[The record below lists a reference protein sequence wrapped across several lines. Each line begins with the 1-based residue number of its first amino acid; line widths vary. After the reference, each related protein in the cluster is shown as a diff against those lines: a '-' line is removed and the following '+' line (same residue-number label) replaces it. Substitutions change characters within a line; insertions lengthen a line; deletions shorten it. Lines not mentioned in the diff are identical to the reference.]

1 MHLAETQ
8 QVTVGRRTQSAVS
21 AVPVAPAEF
30 HEPPAQWHRVLTLL
44 ADVSLFIGT
53 RVVWTQAATHRPVLA
68 GIISVC
74 YASIL
79 VTGVLTLTVRR
90 TRSLARLDAVV
101 LVTAVALTL
110 CTWALNHAG
119 GDEAVLTTQAAK
131 QIVGGHQVYDQ
142 PWPWL
147 FHIKGVALT
156 ATTTGGYDYTYGYP
170 PLAPLLTVPFLWL
183 GHTGAP
189 ATLAVTIV
197 LIVGA
202 VVLWRLLPT
211 PWRSAATMICLGFS
225 FLPMYAR
232 QGYPAIVGLVLLI
245 PVVVRWPRFGAG
257 GRLGPAGIARA
268 ACIGAACAAQ
278 QLPWFVTPFLLA
290 GIYAVRRGELGGR
303 EAARVVLRIAGIAAL
318 AWLLINAYFLVS
330 EPGPWLRGIA
340 LPLTQGAV
348 VHGQGLVGIS
358 LYFTHGSDRL
368 DWYGHASML
377 LAAALLGLFVL
388 FVRRLGPAATVLP
401 WCAFYLATRSQDGYY
416 LMYTPLWLA
425 AAITVPLSEF
435 RNAWQPRP
443 RWLTGRRRRPALAA
457 AVVLLVLPALV
468 SATLAVSGKPPLRM
482 AIRAARHASVRS
494 LSALTVEVT
503 NTGSTPLTPHYMLT
517 SGQGMSR
524 YWSLA
529 RGPATIPAHGTATVV
544 LRAPKGG
551 FPLPTKKSAHIR
563 LRAFTAT
570 PQTLSTK
577 DVSRGELGIK
587 DRSGGGKGGAPK
599 G

>member
-8 QVTVGRRTQSAVS
+8 QVTPGRRTQSAVS
-21 AVPVAPAEF
+21 AVPVARAGVPEA
-30 HEPPAQWHRVLTLL
+30 PAQWHRVLTLL

-53 RVVWTQAATHRPVLA
+53 RTVWTQAATHKLILA

-90 TRSLARLDAVV
+90 ARSLARLDVIV
-101 LVTAVALTL
+101 LVTAIALTV

-119 GDEAVLTTQAAK
+119 GDEAVLTTQAATE
-131 QIVGGHQVYDQ
+131 IVHGHQVYDQ

-156 ATTTGGYDYTYGYP
+156 ATTTGGYDFTYGYP
-170 PLAPLLTVPFLWL
+170 PLAPLLTAPFLWL
-183 GHTGAP
+183 GHNGAP
-189 ATLAVTIV
+189 ATAAVTVV
-197 LIVGA
+197 LIVGTVA
-202 VVLWRLLPT
+202 LWRLLPA

-232 QGYPAIVGLVLLI
+232 QGYPAIVGLVLLM

-257 GRLGPAGIARA
+257 GRLGAAGIARA
-268 ACIGAACAAQ
+268 VCLGAACAAQ

-303 EAARVVLRIAGIAAL
+303 EAVRVVLRITGIAVL
-318 AWLLINAYFLVS
+318 TWFLINAYFVVS
-330 EPGPWLRGIA
+330 EPGPWLQGIA

-348 VHGQGLVGIS
+348 LHGQGLVDIS

-377 LAAALLGLFVL
+377 LAAALLALFVL

-416 LMYTPLWLA
+416 LMMTPLWLA
-425 AAITVPLSEF
+425 AAITVPLSDF
-435 RNAWQPRP
+435 SQAWQPRP

-457 AVVLLVLPALV
+457 AVAVLVLPALV
-468 SATLAVSGKPPLRM
+468 SATLAATGKPPLRM
-482 AIRAARHASVRS
+482 DITAARHGSKRT
-494 LSALTVEVT
+494 LSTLTVRVA
-503 NTGSTPLTPHYMLT
+503 NTGSDALTPHYMLT
-517 SGQGMSR
+517 TGQGMNK

-529 RGPATIPAHGTATVV
+529 HGPATIPAHGTATLV

-551 FPLPTKKSAHIR
+551 FPLPVKKNTHIR

-570 PQTLSTK
+570 PQTLSTI
-577 DVSRGELGIK
+577 DVSRAELGIK
-587 DRSGGGKGGAPK
+587 G
-599 G
+599 